1 MENSQIKNTVAYE
14 LYCLDRQ
21 YKSAVGTTD
30 WSTNLEAMVSQAQ
43 DFYNGKQYPKGNA
56 NNAIRV
62 TLNICSFAAT
72 IKASKVCGTPI
83 YIAYT
88 ADDPDVDC
96 GKLRQFDEYNQSK
109 LRQKT
114 FNFQAA
120 LNGFVNGTEIT
131 FVRWDDDDTSYKGIY
146 KGGLVYEHIDPR
158 NFAVANNRLPD
169 IQNQAWVMFWC
180 HMEVSAI
187 EEMLEAKSDKEKN
200 EKLEAIRREVDPSGG
215 KDSAALSR
223 SLVRVYTRYFR
234 VDGEVY
240 FECATQTVDI
250 FAYPKPLNRRLHKAK
265 IKKIIDEFRAK
276 QDEAPANGEN
286 VKDYAIDYE
295 DAVMQKYDS
304 TVLSDE
310 EYKGI
315 KEKFSLYPFASFAPF
330 AINGSF
336 WGRSDITSLIPTQ
349 KAINFMLSMTLKCAE
364 NNAYNKIFAKADALQ
379 GQVITNEPS
388 QIIYD
393 YSGFTNSWGI
403 KMAETPPVPNGLT
416 DFTDRLLAMTRIV
429 CGFNDVM
436 DGSVTNKDMSGYMLQ
451 QMIKQSNTSIEQQ
464 QQIFWEFNEKL
475 AEIRLMFY
483 KHYVDKARY
492 TAALPEAEYDEN
504 EEARQMLYNA
514 ALKGRKFETMP
525 GAKPEDFAK
534 QSKRVKVEEILGD
547 ELYGVNIDIAVEA
560 MQGLAD
566 SKLIEQQMFDNLF
579 LNGGIQ
585 NVEPQWLQAYFECS
599 PNVSP
604 RTKAAI
610 RGIIEREKRSRI
622 AQLEDQL
629 KEVVGKTQQ
638 IIAYAQQLENTV
650 GVQGSYLKNLTAE
663 FTGKI
668 AMQNKVIGGLQKD
681 LMQYREPQ
689 SEGEKKSANA
699 TGKTAGDANGNPAQ
713 S

>member
-1 MENSQIKNTVAYE
+1 MEKEERKETVAYRLFE
-14 LYCLDRQ
+14 LDRR
-21 YKSAVGTTD
+21 YKSAKDAD
-30 WSTNLEAMVSQAQ
+30 WSTNLANMVSQAQ
-43 DFYNGKQYPKGNA
+43 DFYNGNQYPKGNF

-62 TLNICSFAAT
+62 TLNICSFSAN
-72 IKASKVCGTPI
+72 IKASKICGTPI

-88 ADDPDVDC
+88 ADSPDVDC
-96 GKLRQFDEYNQSK
+96 NKLRQFDEYNQSK
-109 LRQKT
+109 LHQKT
-114 FNFQAA
+114 FNFQSA
-120 LNGFVNGTEIT
+120 LNGFVNGTEVA

-146 KGGLVYEHIDPR
+146 RGGLVYEHIDPR
-158 NFAVANNRLPD
+158 NFAVANNRLQE

-180 HMEVSAI
+180 WMEVGAVREMI
-187 EEMLEAKSDKEKN
+187 EGKSEKEKK
-200 EKLEAIRREVDPSGG
+200 EKVDAIVREVDPDG
-215 KDSAALSR
+215 KADLENASR
-223 SLVRVYTRYFR
+223 SLVRVFTRYFR

-240 FECATQTVDI
+240 FECSTRTVDL
-250 FAYPKPLNRRLHKAK
+250 FAYPKPLNRRLHKEK
-265 IKKIIDEFRAK
+265 IKKIIDEFRR
-276 QDEAPANGEN
+276 DEDKPSETADL
-286 VKDYAIDYE
+286 VKDYGIDFE

-304 TVLSDE
+304 TTLSDE
-310 EYKGI
+310 EYRNI
-315 KEKFSLYPFASFAPF
+315 KERFSLYPFATFVPF
-330 AINGSF
+330 TVNGSF
-336 WGRSDITSLIPTQ
+336 WGRSDITSLIPIQ

-393 YSGFTNSWGI
+393 YSGFTNGWGI
-403 KMAETPPVPNGLT
+403 KMAETPPVPNGLI
-416 DFTDRLLAMTRIV
+416 DFTDRLLAMTRVV

-475 AEIRLMFY
+475 AEIRLLFY
-483 KHYVDKARY
+483 KHYVDKAKY
-492 TAALPEAEYDEN
+492 TAPLSDAEYDDR
-504 EEARQMLYNA
+504 EEARQLMYNVA
-514 ALKGRKFETMP
+514 MNGGKFQTMP
-525 GAKPEDFAK
+525 DAKPEDFEK
-534 QSKRVKVEEILGD
+534 PSKRVQVYDISGD

-585 NVEPQWLQAYFECS
+585 NVEPQWLEAYFECS

-604 RTKAAI
+604 RTKAAV
-610 RGIIEREKRSRI
+610 RNIIEREKRSRI
-622 AQLEDQL
+622 AQLENQL
-629 KEVVGKTQQ
+629 QEVVAKTQQ
-638 IIAYAQQLENTV
+638 IIAYAQQLESTV

-668 AMQNKVIGGLQKD
+668 AMQNKIIGGLQKD

-699 TGKTAGDANGNPAQ
+699 TGANGNPQ

>member
-1 MENSQIKNTVAYE
+1 MEKEERKETVAYQLFE
-14 LYCLDRQ
+14 LDRR
-21 YKSAVGTTD
+21 YKSAKDAD
-30 WSTNLEAMVSQAQ
+30 WSTNLANMVSQAQ
-43 DFYNGKQYPKGNA
+43 DFYNGNQYPKGNF

-62 TLNICSFAAT
+62 TLNICSFSAN
-72 IKASKVCGTPI
+72 IKASKICGTPI

-96 GKLRQFDEYNQSK
+96 NKLRQFDEYNQSK
-109 LRQKT
+109 LHQKT

-120 LNGFVNGTEIT
+120 LNGFVNGTEVA

-146 KGGLVYEHIDPR
+146 RGGLVYEHIDPR
-158 NFAVANNRLPD
+158 NFAVANNRLPE

-180 HMEVSAI
+180 FMEVGAVRA
-187 EEMLEAKSDKEKN
+187 MLEGKSEKEKK
-200 EKLEAIRREVDPSGG
+200 EKIDAILREADPDGKADLEDV
-215 KDSAALSR
+215 SR
-223 SLVRVYTRYFR
+223 SLVRVFTRYFR

-240 FECATQTVDI
+240 FECSTRTVDL
-250 FAYPKPLNRRLHKAK
+250 FAYPKPLNRRLHTEK
-265 IKKIIDEFRAK
+265 IKKIIDEFRRDKDKPSETA
-276 QDEAPANGEN
+276 DL
-286 VKDYAIDYE
+286 VKDYEIDFE

-304 TVLSDE
+304 TRLSED
-310 EYKGI
+310 EYKSI
-315 KEKFSLYPFASFAPF
+315 KEKFSLYPFATFVPF
-330 AINGSF
+330 TVNGSF
-336 WGRSDITSLIPTQ
+336 WGRSDITSLIPIQ

-393 YSGFTNSWGI
+393 YSGFTNGWGI
-403 KMAETPPVPNGLT
+403 KMAETPPVPNGLI
-416 DFTDRLLAMTRIV
+416 DFTDRLLAMTRVV

-475 AEIRLMFY
+475 AEIRLLFY
-483 KHYVDKARY
+483 KHYVEKAKY
-492 TAALPEAEYDEN
+492 TALLSDAEYDDK
-504 EEARQMLYNA
+504 EEARQLMYNA
-514 ALKGRKFETMP
+514 AMGGRKFMTMP
-525 GAKPEDFAK
+525 EAKPEDFEK
-534 QSKRVKVEEILGD
+534 PSKRVQVYDITGD

-585 NVEPQWLQAYFECS
+585 NVEPQWLEAYFECS

-604 RTKAAI
+604 RTKASV
-610 RGIIEREKRSRI
+610 RNIIEREKRSRI
-622 AQLEDQL
+622 AQLENQL
-629 KEVVGKTQQ
+629 QEVVAKTQQ

-650 GVQGSYLKNLTAE
+650 GVQGNYLKNLTAE

-668 AMQNKVIGGLQKD
+668 AMQNKIIGGLQKD
-681 LMQYREPQ
+681 LTQYREPQ
-689 SEGEKKSANA
+689 TEGEKKSANA
-699 TGKTAGDANGNPAQ
+699 TASNGAPQ

>member
-1 MENSQIKNTVAYE
+1 MEKEERKETVAYQ
-14 LYCLDRQ
+14 LYELDRR
-21 YKSAVGTTD
+21 YKSASD
-30 WSTNLEAMVSQAQ
+30 ADYSTNLAKMVGQAQ
-43 DFYNGKQYPKGNA
+43 DFYNGNQYPKGNF

-62 TLNICSFAAT
+62 TLNICSFAAN
-72 IKASKVCGTPI
+72 IKASKICGTPI

-88 ADDPDVDC
+88 ADHPDVDC
-96 GKLRQFDEYNQSK
+96 SKLRQFDEYNQSK
-109 LRQKT
+109 LHQKT

-120 LNGFVNGTEIT
+120 LNGFVNGTEIA

-146 KGGLVYEHIDPR
+146 KGGLCYEHIDPR
-158 NFAVANNRLPD
+158 NFAVANNRNGD
-169 IQNQAWVMFWC
+169 VQNQAWVMDWRW
-180 HMEVSAI
+180 MEVAAIRDMVEGKSA
-187 EEMLEAKSDKEKN
+187 KEKE
-200 EKLEAIRREVDPSGG
+200 EKKEAIDREADPDG
-215 KDSAALSR
+215 KINADDVSR
-223 SLVRVYTRYFR
+223 SLVRVFTRYFR

-240 FECATQTVDI
+240 FECATRTVDL

-276 QDEAPANGEN
+276 EDEPSETADL
-286 VKDYAIDYE
+286 VKDYAIDCE

-304 TVLSDE
+304 TKLSAE
-310 EYKGI
+310 EYSDI
-315 KEKFSLYPFASFAPF
+315 KERFSLYPFATFVPF
-330 AINGSF
+330 TINGSF
-336 WGRSDITSLIPTQ
+336 WGRSDITSLIPIQ

-379 GQVITNEPS
+379 GQTITNEPS
-388 QIIYD
+388 QVVYD
-393 YSGFTNSWGI
+393 YSGFTNGWGI
-403 KMAETPPVPNGLT
+403 KMAETPPVPNGLI
-416 DFTDRLLAMTRIV
+416 DFTDRLLAMTRVV

-483 KHYVDKARY
+483 KHYVESAKY
-492 TAALPEAEYDEN
+492 TAPVADAEYDDN
-504 EEARQMLYNA
+504 EEARQQMYNVA
-514 ALKGRKFETMP
+514 MNGGKFITMP
-525 GAKPEDFAK
+525 DAKPEDFEK
-534 QSKRVKVEEILGD
+534 PSRRIRVYDIGKK
-547 ELYGVNIDIAVEA
+547 ELYGVNFDIAVEA

-585 NVEPQWLQAYFECS
+585 NVEPQWLEAYFECS

-604 RTKAAI
+604 RTKAAV
-610 RGIIEREKRSRI
+610 RNIIEREKRSHI
-622 AQLEDQL
+622 AQLEGQL
-629 KEVVGKTQQ
+629 QEVVAKTQQ
-638 IIAYAQQLENTV
+638 IIAYAQQLESTI
-650 GVQGSYLKNLTAE
+650 GVQGNYLKNLTAE

-668 AMQNKVIGGLQKD
+668 AMQNKIIGGLQKD

-689 SEGEKKSANA
+689 TEGEKKSNNA
-699 TGKTAGDANGNPAQ
+699 TGANGAPQ